1 MTAVILDISRLISRV
16 RHNTPSG
23 VDRVEMAYARGLLQR
38 YGDGLAFAAVH
49 PTGLYG
55 RLRRAQAIAYLD
67 ELERRWTQE
76 ADAPDQ
82 RPHQRSLLSVLPQMA
97 ALWPHRPP
105 APSGPVSP
113 VYVQVSPHHLTRQ
126 TLVRR
131 ILRRERARFLC
142 MVHDLIPI
150 EFPEYARPSGAALHR
165 RRMET
170 VVACAD
176 AVIVNSAATG
186 RSLHPW
192 IERSGRAIATHVALL
207 GTEVLPAAAAS
218 STSAERPTFVC
229 LGTIEPRKNHLLLL
243 HLWRHMAETMPARD
257 VPRLVIVGR
266 RGWENE
272 QVVDMLER
280 CPALKGHVEEI
291 NGCSDKRMASLLASA
306 RALLMPSFAEGFGM
320 PVAEALSLGVPAICS
335 DLAALREVGGNTP
348 DYLDP
353 LDGPG
358 WQAMILDH
366 ARSGPAHAAQKARL
380 GQWHKPL
387 WTEHM
392 DIVEK
397 AISGLC
403 RPSI

>member
-76 ADAPDQ
+76 ADDPQQ

-186 RSLHPW
+186 RSLRPW

-366 ARSGPAHAAQKARL
+366 ARPGPAHAAQKARL

-403 RPSI
+403 RPST